1 MRFAARESRSAKPEV
16 NFASMIDIMFVLLS
30 FFIFTT
36 GSSSNESRLSPN
48 LRVQQGTDS
57 MDDLEPQVLDVS
69 RTGGIGGGNILF
81 RIGTNEFTTRE
92 SLAAALAELPL
103 ERGLFVRIHSGVD
116 VGSAAAA
123 IQVAR
128 DTGFEAVTYVPAK

>member
-69 RTGGIGGGNILF
+69 RVGGITNF
-81 RIGTNEFTTRE
+81 RIGTNDFTTRE
-92 SLAAALAELPL
+92 ALATALAALPL
-103 ERGLFVRIHSGVD
+103 ERGLFVRVHSGVD